1 MNDGGDGG
9 LVFGFMFLFF
19 LVLFGGIGAWL
30 GSTYHGQPFLGFVA
44 GMMCGPLGLILL
56 AVFPRKGYPLATG
69 QKCKFCMSVLNTGA
83 IVCHR
88 CGRDQRQQSP

>member
-1 MNDGGDGG
+1 MNDGGDGT
-9 LVFGFMFLFF
+9 VFGLMFVFF
-19 LVLFGGIGAWL
+19 LVVFGVIGIWL
-30 GSTYHGQPFLGFVA
+30 GGKYHGQPFLGFVA

-56 AVFPRKGYPLATG
+56 AVFPRKGYPLAAG
-69 QKCKFCMSVLNTGA
+69 PKCKFCMSVLNDGA